1 MTPGSKK
8 STALV
13 VSVAVV
19 GAVGIWLRHIAPSI
33 PQSSHAGPTSAPLFP
48 EGVTHTVSAQ
58 FRKPLKEAQADLKA
72 KNYSDAIT
80 KLKAAENVS
89 GKTPADEYFINEML
103 SFAYIKTKK
112 YPEAAKVM
120 EAKLDSGL
128 TPQSEQP
135 TLVKQLAIINYQIKN
150 YDKAIGYGQRA
161 IKGGRDDEEM
171 HNVVGQAYYL
181 KEDWKGTREFEDELV
196 TATIKQ
202 GKTPRKITLQLLYS
216 ACFKLPDHECTLR
229 TLEQLKRYYP
239 GTEPMAPEVPVGT
252 VLAYFFG
259 PPLDVEGPKRLPT
272 SAAPDAA
279 K

>member
-19 GAVGIWLRHIAPSI
+19 GAVGAWPR
-33 PQSSHAGPTSAPLFP
+33 APLFA
-48 EGVTHTVSAQ
+48 EGVTQTVSTQ
-58 FRKPLKEAQADLKA
+58 FREPLKEAQADLRA
-72 KNYSDAIT
+72 MNYPDAIT
-80 KLKAAENVS
+80 KLKAAENGA
-89 GKTPADEYFINEML
+89 GKTPADQYIINEML
-103 SFAYIKTKK
+103 AFAYIKTKN

-120 EAKLDSGL
+120 EAKLNSGL

-135 TLVKQLAIINYQIKN
+135 TLVKQLAIINYQIKS

-161 IKGGRDDEEM
+161 IKVGRDDEEM
-171 HNVVGQAYYL
+171 QTVVGQAYYL
-181 KEDWKGTREFEDELV
+181 KGDWKGTREFEDELMN
-196 TATIKQ
+196 ATIKQ
-202 GKTPRKITLQLLYS
+202 GKTPRKVTLQLLYS

-259 PPLDVEGPKRLPT
+259 PPLDVEAPKRLP
-272 SAAPDAA
+272 SAAAPDVA